1 MISEMDAVAIM
12 EISHLTLSFLSE
24 DGSAM
29 DTDRS
34 EPHTTAVSHQCV
46 LDTLAAVCTQDS
58 VVHDVIPRL
67 IEHVQHMCEGNSND

>member
-1 MISEMDAVAIM
+1 
-12 EISHLTLSFLSE
+12 
-24 DGSAM
+24 M

-34 EPHTTAVSHQCV
+34 EPHTSPVSHQCV

-67 IEHVQHMCEGNSND
+67 IEHVQHMCEGNSNA